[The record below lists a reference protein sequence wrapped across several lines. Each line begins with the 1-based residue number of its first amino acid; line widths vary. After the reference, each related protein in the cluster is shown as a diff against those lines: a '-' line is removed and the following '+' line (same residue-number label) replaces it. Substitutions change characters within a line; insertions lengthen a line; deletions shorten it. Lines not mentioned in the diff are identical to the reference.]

1 MVSKKA
7 VVLGLFLIF
16 SVMLISAV
24 SAEIIISQPKA
35 IYNLG
40 DDFSSSVTVDS
51 LKPGYLDINL
61 ECSGSSENIYHNVP
75 DAKVISLT
83 RKLIPVYIGNS
94 SGSCYLAANYAEE
107 TKTGT
112 SFEISNLIEVN
123 IMTQKVTIEA
133 GNKVQIKGTAY
144 KSNNQLVGQVQSAFV
159 EVSSEY
165 GNLSASGIV
174 KDGQFSLEIL
184 VPETTRAGNKTL
196 KIRVYDTDDAS
207 NRLNSG
213 ESSAELSVTQ
223 KLAKVSLATDKPT
236 ANPEENITI
245 IAFAT
250 DAAGDVMPGSISLKI
265 TQNQQSL
272 YEGLVEPNFNF
283 NFKIEKNSIPGLVLV
298 TASKGGMTSEK
309 TFEINSVKNLS
320 IEVGNE
326 TLLITNIGNVPY
338 QGDVE
343 VKIGS
348 QSFLETVDL
357 QVGDYAKYS
366 LSAPDGVYE
375 INIVGD
381 SASFNQ
387 PGVALTGNAIDIQQ
401 VKDGADYIMARYPIV
416 WIFLAIVIASTLFL
430 WYRKYEKNKRFSG
443 LSLNSYNKPK
453 YQEIKRQGGVQVI
466 KPEETKDKIEEIV
479 LHGEL
484 RRAEQVLVQSGKK
497 SPAAI
502 IAIKLKKELRGIAK
516 DSFKKS
522 LEYAY
527 KNKAVSNES
536 GDYILL
542 IFSPLLT
549 KNMKNEEIAIRVA
562 SDIDG
567 YLNDHNR
574 KFRNDKISYGI
585 GVNSGEIIN
594 KVEGRTLQ
602 FTNVGKTINIAKRI
616 ADVANDEV
624 LLSKDIHEKTPS
636 VKTEKLT
643 SGAIE
648 AFTIKR
654 IVNSE
659 ESKKFI
665 NEFMRRNTTK

>member
-1 MVSKKA
+1 MF
-7 VVLGLFLIF
+7 LGLFLVF
-16 SVMLISAV
+16 GLMLISAV

-35 IYNLG
+35 VYNLG

-51 LKPGYLDINL
+51 IKPGYLDINL
-61 ECSGSSENIYHNVP
+61 ECPSSSQNIYHNVP
-75 DAKVISLT
+75 DAKVISIT

-94 SGSCYLAANYAEE
+94 SGSCYLKADYAED

-123 IMTQKVTIEA
+123 IMTQKATVEA
-133 GNKVQIKGTAY
+133 GNNVQIKGTAY
-144 KSNNQLVGQVQSAFV
+144 KQNNQLVGQVQSAFV

-165 GNLSASGIV
+165 ENLSASGIV
-174 KDGQFSLEIL
+174 KDGQFNINLF
-184 VPETTRAGNKTL
+184 VPETTHAGNKSL
-196 KIRVYDTDDAS
+196 KIRVYDTDDSS
-207 NRLNSG
+207 NTLNSG
-213 ESSAELSVTQ
+213 EASAELAVTQ
-223 KLAKVSLATDKPT
+223 KLAKVSLATDRPT
-236 ANPEENITI
+236 VNPGENITI
-245 IAFAT
+245 IAFSS
-250 DAAGDVMPGSISLKI
+250 DAAGDVMPGVISLKI

-272 YEGLVEPNFNF
+272 YEGLVEPGTDFI
-283 NFKIEKNSIPGLVLV
+283 FKTEKNNIPGLVQIV
-298 TASKGGMTSEK
+298 ASKGTMTAEK
-309 TFEINSVKNLS
+309 TFEINSIKNLS
-320 IEVGNE
+320 IEIGNE
-326 TLLITNIGNVPY
+326 TLTITNIGNVPY
-338 QGDVE
+338 KGDVE
-343 VKIGS
+343 VKIGA
-348 QSFLETVDL
+348 QSFLEPVDL
-357 QVGDYAKYS
+357 QVGDIAKYA
-366 LSAPDGVYE
+366 LSAPDGIYE
-375 INIVGD
+375 ISILGD
-381 SASFNQ
+381 STSFNMG
-387 PGVALTGNAIDIQQ
+387 GVPLTGYAINIQQ
-401 VKDGADYIMARYPIV
+401 VKEGADYIMARYPIV
-416 WIFLAIVIASTLFL
+416 WIFLAIVVALSLFL

-453 YQEIKRQGGVQVI
+453 YQEIKRQGGVQVV
-466 KPEETKDKIEEIV
+466 KPEETKDKIDSIV
-479 LHGEL
+479 LQGEL
-484 RRAEQVLVQSGKK
+484 RKAEHVLVQNGKK
-497 SPAAI
+497 NDAAV
-502 IAIKLKKELRGIAK
+502 IAIKLKKQLRGIAN
-516 DSFKKS
+516 DSFKRA

-542 IFSPLLT
+542 IFSPLIT
-549 KNMKNEEIAIRVA
+549 KNAKNEEIAIRAA

-585 GVNSGEIIN
+585 GVNSGDLIN
-594 KVEGRTLQ
+594 KIENRVLQ
-602 FTNVGKTINIAKRI
+602 FTNVGKTINNAKRI
-616 ADVANDEV
+616 ADIANDEV